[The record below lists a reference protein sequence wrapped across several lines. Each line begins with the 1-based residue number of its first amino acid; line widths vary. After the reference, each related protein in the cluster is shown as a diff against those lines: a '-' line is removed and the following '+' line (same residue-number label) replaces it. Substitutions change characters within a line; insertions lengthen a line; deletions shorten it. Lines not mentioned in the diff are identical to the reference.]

1 MTGVQTCALPI
12 CSCMWGCRMPVEII
26 IDNWNPRGKKKY
38 RFETFCY
45 GPLSCKLY
53 KAGPN
58 RKVGGRNGMVY
69 VEEDW
74 VDAMNVEHRGEDE

>member
-1 MTGVQTCALPI
+1 
-12 CSCMWGCRMPVEII
+12 MPVEII
-26 IDNWNPRGKKKY
+26 IDNWNPSKRKY
-38 RFETFCY
+38 RAETFCY

-58 RKVGGRNGMVY
+58 RKVEGRKGMVY

-74 VDAMNVEHRGEDE
+74 FDEEMTSHREWEE

>member
-1 MTGVQTCALPI
+1 M
-12 CSCMWGCRMPVEII
+12 EII
-26 IDNWNPRGKKKY
+26 VDHQNPKGGRKY

-58 RKVGGRNGMVY
+58 RKVEGRKGMMY
-69 VEEDW
+69 VEEDR
-74 VDAMNVEHRGEDE
+74 VDAEAVNHRKVDE

>member
-1 MTGVQTCALPI
+1 
-12 CSCMWGCRMPVEII
+12 MWGAKMPVESIV
-26 IDNWNPRGKKKY
+26 DNWNLRAKKKY

-58 RKVGGRNGMVY
+58 RKVEGRNGMVY
-69 VEEDW
+69 IEEDW
-74 VDAMNVEHRGEDE
+74 VDQMTLAYRGEDV